1 MTQSRRMSFVES
13 LANVAIGYGIAVVSQ
28 VVVFP
33 WFGIHVPLRSNLLI
47 GLCFTVISI
56 VRSYVLRRLFN
67 RPPRRPKCPC
77 GCGYRRP

>member
-13 LANVAIGYGIAVVSQ
+13 CCNVAIGYGVAVASQ
-28 VVVFP
+28 VLIFP

-47 GLCFTVISI
+47 GLWFTLISI

-67 RPPRRPKCPC
+67 RPRRASIKWCC
-77 GCGYRRP
+77 TDAAK